1 MDIDKLKKEVCAFI
15 KKECKAD
22 CDEGMKLNEIDAIKE
37 MSAADLKSM
46 AEKMMTA
53 VAGKFKAELKTAS
66 EEPSKLRI
74 SKTSTPADI
83 AAKIEKMADKEEAVS
98 ESFTMEEIE
107 AVLDEAKRKK
117 AKKDEEEKEELKEAA
132 KKDDDDD
139 DDDDDEKKKKKDD
152 DDEEEDD
159 DDDDDEKLEERR
171 RKKKKEEDEEK
182 EKMLKEKKEEEEE
195 EKKKAKKKAIKEQID
210 ALFAEDE
217 TLSEEFKEKAAFLF
231 ETVLSEKI
239 KEEADEIRVELKEEF
254 DKNLQE
260 AIEEHSERLT
270 EELES
275 LTEKIDEYIT
285 YVAEEWMS
293 ENEIAVEK
301 GIRTEIT
308 EQFITGMKALFKE
321 NYIEVPE
328 GKDDFVHSLEEK
340 NDELVEQINV
350 HLKRNMNLKKQLQE
364 EKKYRI
370 IDERS
375 SDLNLADKEQLKSL
389 AESVDF
395 ENDEEFGRKVQI
407 LKEHY
412 FSGVE
417 KPAKQSRQSDMIESE
432 QTESATL
439 TEEYYEQPAQVGSA
453 IDVYKQAISKYKF

>member
-1 MDIDKLKKEVCAFI
+1 MDIDKLKKEICAFV
-15 KKECKAD
+15 KKECKSD
-22 CDEGMKLNEIDAIKE
+22 CDEGMKLNEIDAIKD
-37 MSAADLKSM
+37 MSAADLKEM
-46 AEKMMTA
+46 AEKMMKA
-53 VAGKFKAELKTAS
+53 MASKFKAELKTAS

-107 AVLDEAKRKK
+107 AVLDEAKAKRKRR
-117 AKKDEEEKEELKEAA
+117 EEELEEA
-132 KKDDDDD
+132 KKDDDGDND
-139 DDDDDEKKKKKDD
+139 KDKKDKEKDKDDEEEEG
-152 DDEEEDD
+152 DDEEEDNDEDND
-159 DDDDDEKLEERR
+159 DAVNEKKGLSKAE
-171 RKKKKEEDEEK
+171 KAAEK
-182 EKMLKEKKEEEEE
+182 EAKEE
-195 EKKKAKKKAIKEQID
+195 EKKKKAEAKKKEIKEQID
-210 ALFAEDE
+210 SLFAEDE
-217 TLSEEFKEKAAFLF
+217 TLSEDFREKAAFLF
-231 ETVLSEKI
+231 ETVLHEKI
-239 KEEADEIRVELKEEF
+239 KEEAEEIRVELKEEF

-417 KPAKQSRQSDMIESE
+417 RPVESRQSDMIESE

-439 TEEYYEQPAQVGSA
+439 TEEYYEQPAQAGSA

>member
-15 KKECKAD
+15 KKECKSD
-22 CDEGMKLNEIDAIKE
+22 CDESTKLNEIDAIKE
-37 MSAADLKSM
+37 MSADDLKAM
-46 AEKMMTA
+46 AEKMMKA
-53 VAGKFKAELKTAS
+53 MASKFKAELKTAS

-117 AKKDEEEKEELKEAA
+117 KKEEEEEK
-132 KKDDDDD
+132 KKKLDEKASDDDSSSS
-139 DDDDDEKKKKKDD
+139 DDEDEDDEDGEGKKKKKDD
-152 DDEEEDD
+152 DDDEEDD
-159 DDDDDEKLEERR
+159 ETVNE
-171 RKKKKEEDEEK
+171 RKKKSAEEK
-182 EKMLKEKKEEEEE
+182 AAEKEAKEE
-195 EKKKAKKKAIKEQID
+195 EKKKKAEAKKKEIKEQID
-210 ALFAEDE
+210 SLFAEDE
-217 TLSEEFKEKAAFLF
+217 TLSEDFREKAAFLF
-231 ETVLSEKI
+231 ETVLTEKI
-239 KEEADEIRVELKEEF
+239 KEEAEEIRVELKEEF

-308 EQFITGMKALFKE
+308 EQFIGGLKALFKE

>member
-1 MDIDKLKKEVCAFI
+1 MDIDKLKKAVCDFV
-15 KKECKAD
+15 KKECKSD
-22 CDEGMKLNEIDAIKE
+22 CDENTKLNEIEAIKD

-46 AEKMMTA
+46 AEKLMTA
-53 VAGKFKAELKTAS
+53 MAGKFKAELKTAS

-83 AAKIEKMADKEEAVS
+83 AAKIEKMADKEEEAVS
-98 ESFTMEEIE
+98 ESFTREEIE
-107 AVLDEAKRKK
+107 AVLDEAKKKK
-117 AKKDEEEKEELKEAA
+117 AEKDADKDDD
-132 KKDDDDD
+132 KDDDDD
-139 DDDDDEKKKKKDD
+139 DKEDDDDEKKDD
-152 DDEEEDD
+152 EEDD
-159 DDDDDEKLEERR
+159 DDDDDLKEGKKKTPEEKAEE
-171 RKKKKEEDEEK
+171 KEAKKKEKEEK
-182 EKMLKEKKEEEEE
+182 AE
-195 EKKKAKKKAIKEQID
+195 AKKKAIKEQID
-210 ALFAEDE
+210 SLFAEDE
-217 TLSEEFKEKAAFLF
+217 TLSEDFREKAAFLF
-231 ETVLSEKI
+231 ETVLTEKI
-239 KEEADEIRVELKEEF
+239 KEEAEEIRVELKEEF

-275 LTEKIDEYIT
+275 LTEKIDEYLT

-308 EQFITGMKALFKE
+308 EQFIGGLKSLFKE

-375 SDLNLADKEQLKSL
+375 GDLNLADKEQLKSL

-417 KPAKQSRQSDMIESE
+417 QPVKQSRQSDMIENE
-432 QTESATL
+432 RTESATL
-439 TEEYYEQPAQVGSA
+439 TEEYYEQQPQGSA

>member
-22 CDEGMKLNEIDAIKE
+22 CDEGMKLNEIEAIKD

-53 VAGKFKAELKTAS
+53 MAGKFKAELKTAS

-83 AAKIEKMADKEEAVS
+83 AAKIEKMADKEEEAVS
-98 ESFTMEEIE
+98 ESFTREEIE
-107 AVLDEAKRKK
+107 AVLAEADAKK
-117 AKKDEEEKEELKEAA
+117 KAAKKDEEKADA
-132 KKDDDDD
+132 DDDSDDDDD
-139 DDDDDEKKKKKDD
+139 DDDKKSKKDED

-159 DDDDDEKLEERR
+159 YDDLKEC
-171 RKKKKEEDEEK
+171 KKKTAEEKKAEKEEK
-182 EKMLKEKKEEEEE
+182 EKEKKEKAE
-195 EKKKAKKKAIKEQID
+195 AKKKAIKEQID
-210 ALFAEDE
+210 SLFAEDE

-231 ETVLSEKI
+231 ETVLHEKI
-239 KEEADEIRVELKEEF
+239 KEEAEEIRVELKEEF
-254 DKNLQE
+254 DQNLQE

-308 EQFITGMKALFKE
+308 EQFIGGLKALFKE

-439 TEEYYEQPAQVGSA
+439 TEEYYEQPAQAGSA

>member
-1 MDIDKLKKEVCAFI
+1 MDIDKLKKAVCDFV
-15 KKECKAD
+15 KKECKSD
-22 CDEGMKLNEIDAIKE
+22 CDENTKLNEIDAIKE
-37 MSAADLKSM
+37 MSAADLKEM

-53 VAGKFKAELKTAS
+53 MASKFKSELKTAS

-83 AAKIEKMADKEEAVS
+83 AAKIEKMADKEEEAVS
-98 ESFTMEEIE
+98 ESFTREEIE
-107 AVLDEAKRKK
+107 AVLAEADAKKK
-117 AKKDEEEKEELKEAA
+117 AQVKKDEE
-132 KKDDDDD
+132 KKDDEKMEKMTEAKDDEEEEDEVEEPAD
-139 DDDDDEKKKKKDD
+139 DADSDSDSSDDEDDDDEKKKKK
-152 DDEEEDD
+152 E
-159 DDDDDEKLEERR
+159 
-171 RKKKKEEDEEK
+171 EEK
-182 EKMLKEKKEEEEE
+182 EEKKA
-195 EKKKAKKKAIKEQID
+195 KKKKAIKEQID
-210 ALFAEDE
+210 SLFAEDE
-217 TLSEEFKEKAAFLF
+217 TLSEEFREKAAFLF
-231 ETVLSEKI
+231 ETVLTEKI
-239 KEEADEIRVELKEEF
+239 KEEAEEIRVELKEEF

-275 LTEKIDEYIT
+275 LTEKIDEYLT

-308 EQFITGMKALFKE
+308 EQFIGGLKSLFKE

-375 SDLNLADKEQLKSL
+375 GDLNLADKEQLKSL

-417 KPAKQSRQSDMIESE
+417 RPVKQARQSDMIESE

-439 TEEYYEQPAQVGSA
+439 TEEYYEQQPQGSA

>member
-22 CDEGMKLNEIDAIKE
+22 CDEGTKLNEIEAIKD

-46 AEKMMTA
+46 AEKLMTA
-53 VAGKFKAELKTAS
+53 MAGKFKAELKTAS

-83 AAKIEKMADKEEAVS
+83 AAKIEKMADKEEEAVS
-98 ESFTMEEIE
+98 ESFTREEIE
-107 AVLDEAKRKK
+107 AVLDEAKKKK
-117 AKKDEEEKEELKEAA
+117 AEKDADKDDD
-132 KKDDDDD
+132 KDDDDD
-139 DDDDDEKKKKKDD
+139 DKEDDDDEKKDD
-152 DDEEEDD
+152 EEDD
-159 DDDDDEKLEERR
+159 DDDDDLKEGKKKTPEEKAEE
-171 RKKKKEEDEEK
+171 KEAKKKEKEEK
-182 EKMLKEKKEEEEE
+182 AE
-195 EKKKAKKKAIKEQID
+195 AKKKAIKEQID
-210 ALFAEDE
+210 SLFAEDE
-217 TLSEEFKEKAAFLF
+217 TLSEDFREKAAFLF
-231 ETVLSEKI
+231 ETVLTEKI
-239 KEEADEIRVELKEEF
+239 KEEAEEIRVELKEEF

-275 LTEKIDEYIT
+275 LTEKIDEYLT

-308 EQFITGMKALFKE
+308 EQFIGGLKSLFKE

-375 SDLNLADKEQLKSL
+375 GDLNLADKEQLKSL

-417 KPAKQSRQSDMIESE
+417 QPVKQSRQSDMIENE
-432 QTESATL
+432 RTESATL
-439 TEEYYEQPAQVGSA
+439 TEEYYEQQPQGSA

>member
-1 MDIDKLKKEVCAFI
+1 M
-15 KKECKAD
+15 
-22 CDEGMKLNEIDAIKE
+22 
-37 MSAADLKSM
+37 
-46 AEKMMTA
+46 
-53 VAGKFKAELKTAS
+53 
-66 EEPSKLRI
+66 
-74 SKTSTPADI
+74 
-83 AAKIEKMADKEEAVS
+83 
-98 ESFTMEEIE
+98 
-107 AVLDEAKRKK
+107 
-117 AKKDEEEKEELKEAA
+117 
-132 KKDDDDD
+132 
-139 DDDDDEKKKKKDD
+139 
-152 DDEEEDD
+152 
-159 DDDDDEKLEERR
+159 
-171 RKKKKEEDEEK
+171 
-182 EKMLKEKKEEEEE
+182 
-195 EKKKAKKKAIKEQID
+195 
-210 ALFAEDE
+210 
-217 TLSEEFKEKAAFLF
+217 
-231 ETVLSEKI
+231 
-239 KEEADEIRVELKEEF
+239 
-254 DKNLQE
+254 
-260 AIEEHSERLT
+260 T

-275 LTEKIDEYIT
+275 LTEKIDEYLT

-308 EQFITGMKALFKE
+308 EQFIGGLKSLFKE

-364 EKKYRI
+364 EKKFRI

-417 KPAKQSRQSDMIESE
+417 RPVQQSRQSDMIESE

>member
-22 CDEGMKLNEIDAIKE
+22 CDEGMKLNEIEAIKD

-53 VAGKFKAELKTAS
+53 MAGKFKAELKTAS

-83 AAKIEKMADKEEAVS
+83 AAKIEKMADKEEEAVS
-98 ESFTMEEIE
+98 ESFTIEEIE
-107 AVLDEAKRKK
+107 AVLAEAGKKKEKAEDDKDAEAEKMKKMMKTEAKD
-117 AKKDEEEKEELKEAA
+117 DEEEEEDEVEEPA
-132 KKDDDDD
+132 DDADSDSDSSDDE
-139 DDDDDEKKKKKDD
+139 DDDEKKKKK
-152 DDEEEDD
+152 E
-159 DDDDDEKLEERR
+159 
-171 RKKKKEEDEEK
+171 EEK
-182 EKMLKEKKEEEEE
+182 EEKKA
-195 EKKKAKKKAIKEQID
+195 KKKKAIKEQID
-210 ALFAEDE
+210 SLFAEDE
-217 TLSEEFKEKAAFLF
+217 TLSEEFREKAAFLF
-231 ETVLSEKI
+231 ETVLTEKI
-239 KEEADEIRVELKEEF
+239 KEEAEEIRVELKEEF

-275 LTEKIDEYIT
+275 LTEKIDEYLT

-308 EQFITGMKALFKE
+308 EQFIGGLKSLFKE

-375 SDLNLADKEQLKSL
+375 GDLNLADKEQLKSL

-417 KPAKQSRQSDMIESE
+417 QPVKQSRQSDMIENE
-432 QTESATL
+432 RTESATL
-439 TEEYYEQPAQVGSA
+439 TEEYYEQPVQTGSA

>member
-22 CDEGMKLNEIDAIKE
+22 CDEGMKLNEIEAIKD
-37 MSAADLKSM
+37 MSAADLKEM
-46 AEKMMTA
+46 AEKMMKA
-53 VAGKFKAELKTAS
+53 MAGKFKAELKTAS

-107 AVLDEAKRKK
+107 AVLDEAKKKK
-117 AKKDEEEKEELKEAA
+117 AGKDADKDKDDDGDDE
-132 KKDDDDD
+132 KKDDDG
-139 DDDDDEKKKKKDD
+139 DDEKKDD
-152 DDEEEDD
+152 DDEEEEDD
-159 DDDDDEKLEERR
+159 DDDDKLEEKKKLTPEQKAEKKEAE
-171 RKKKKEEDEEK
+171 KKKKEEKAE
-182 EKMLKEKKEEEEE
+182 
-195 EKKKAKKKAIKEQID
+195 AKKKAIKEQID
-210 ALFAEDE
+210 SLFAEDE
-217 TLSEEFKEKAAFLF
+217 TLGEEFKEKAAFLF
-231 ETVLSEKI
+231 ETVLTEKI
-239 KEEADEIRVELKEEF
+239 KEEAEEIRVELKEEF

-275 LTEKIDEYIT
+275 LTEKIDEYLT

-308 EQFITGMKALFKE
+308 EQFIGGLKSLFKE

-364 EKKYRI
+364 EKKFRI

-417 KPAKQSRQSDMIESE
+417 RPVESRQSDLIENE
-432 QTESATL
+432 RTESATL

>member
-22 CDEGMKLNEIDAIKE
+22 CDEGMKLNEIEAIKD

-53 VAGKFKAELKTAS
+53 MAGKFKAELKTAS

-139 DDDDDEKKKKKDD
+139 DDEDKDKDKDKDKDD
-152 DDEEEDD
+152 DDEEDD
-159 DDDDDEKLEERR
+159 DDDDDLKEDKKKTPEEKAEE
-171 RKKKKEEDEEK
+171 KEAKKKEKEEK
-182 EKMLKEKKEEEEE
+182 AE
-195 EKKKAKKKAIKEQID
+195 AKKKAIKEQID
-210 ALFAEDE
+210 SLFAEDE
-217 TLSEEFKEKAAFLF
+217 TLGEEFKEKAAFLF
-231 ETVLSEKI
+231 ETVLTEKI
-239 KEEADEIRVELKEEF
+239 KEEAEEIRVELKEEF

-275 LTEKIDEYIT
+275 LTEKIDEYLT

-308 EQFITGMKALFKE
+308 EQFIGGLKSLFKE

-407 LKEHY
+407 LTEHY

-417 KPAKQSRQSDMIESE
+417 RPVKQARQSDMIESE

-439 TEEYYEQPAQVGSA
+439 TEEYYEQQPQGSA

>member
-22 CDEGMKLNEIDAIKE
+22 CDEGMKLNEIEAIKD

-53 VAGKFKAELKTAS
+53 MAGKFKAELKTAS

-83 AAKIEKMADKEEAVS
+83 AAKIEKMADKEEEAVS
-98 ESFTMEEIE
+98 ESFTIEEIE
-107 AVLDEAKRKK
+107 AVLAEAGKKKEKAEDDKDAEAEKMKKMMKTEAKD
-117 AKKDEEEKEELKEAA
+117 DEEEEEDEVEEPA
-132 KKDDDDD
+132 DDADSDSDSSDDE
-139 DDDDDEKKKKKDD
+139 DDDEKKKKK
-152 DDEEEDD
+152 E
-159 DDDDDEKLEERR
+159 
-171 RKKKKEEDEEK
+171 EEK
-182 EKMLKEKKEEEEE
+182 EEKKA
-195 EKKKAKKKAIKEQID
+195 KKKKAIKEQID
-210 ALFAEDE
+210 SLFAEDE
-217 TLSEEFKEKAAFLF
+217 TLSEEFREKAAFLF
-231 ETVLSEKI
+231 ETVLTEKI
-239 KEEADEIRVELKEEF
+239 KEEAEEIRVELKEEF

-275 LTEKIDEYIT
+275 LTEKIDEYLT

-308 EQFITGMKALFKE
+308 EQFIGGLKSLFKE

-375 SDLNLADKEQLKSL
+375 GDLNLADKEQLKSL

-417 KPAKQSRQSDMIESE
+417 RPVKQARQSDMIESE

-439 TEEYYEQPAQVGSA
+439 TEEYYEQQPQGSA

>member
-22 CDEGMKLNEIDAIKE
+22 CDEGMKLNEIEAIKD

-53 VAGKFKAELKTAS
+53 MAGKFKAELKTAS

-98 ESFTMEEIE
+98 ESFTREEIE
-107 AVLDEAKRKK
+107 AVLDEAKKKK
-117 AKKDEEEKEELKEAA
+117 AEKDADKDDDKEE
-132 KKDDDDD
+132 DDDDD
-139 DDDDDEKKKKKDD
+139 KDKEDDEKKKDD
-152 DDEEEDD
+152 DDEEEEDD
-159 DDDDDEKLEERR
+159 DDLKEGKKLTPEERAEKKEAE
-171 RKKKKEEDEEK
+171 KKKKEEKAE
-182 EKMLKEKKEEEEE
+182 
-195 EKKKAKKKAIKEQID
+195 AKKKAIKEQID
-210 ALFAEDE
+210 SLFAEDE
-217 TLSEEFKEKAAFLF
+217 TLSEEFREKAAFLF
-231 ETVLSEKI
+231 ETVLTEKI
-239 KEEADEIRVELKEEF
+239 KEEAEEIRVELKEEF
-254 DKNLQE
+254 DQNLQE

-275 LTEKIDEYIT
+275 LTEKIDEYLT

-308 EQFITGMKALFKE
+308 EQFIGGLKSLFKE
-321 NYIEVPE
+321 NYIEVPD

-364 EKKYRI
+364 EKKFRI

-417 KPAKQSRQSDMIESE
+417 RPVQQSRQSDMIESE

>member
-22 CDEGMKLNEIDAIKE
+22 CDEGMKLNEIEAIKD
-37 MSAADLKSM
+37 MSAADLKEM
-46 AEKMMTA
+46 AEKMMKA
-53 VAGKFKAELKTAS
+53 MAGKFKAELKTAS

-107 AVLDEAKRKK
+107 AVLDEAKKKK
-117 AKKDEEEKEELKEAA
+117 AGKDADKDKDDDG
-132 KKDDDDD
+132 DDDDD
-139 DDDDDEKKKKKDD
+139 DSDDEKKDD
-152 DDEEEDD
+152 DDEEEEDD
-159 DDDDDEKLEERR
+159 DDDDKLDEKKKLTPEQKAEKKEAE
-171 RKKKKEEDEEK
+171 KKKKEEKAE
-182 EKMLKEKKEEEEE
+182 
-195 EKKKAKKKAIKEQID
+195 AKKKAIKEQID
-210 ALFAEDE
+210 SLFAEDE
-217 TLSEEFKEKAAFLF
+217 TLGEEFKEKAAFLF
-231 ETVLSEKI
+231 ETVLTEKI
-239 KEEADEIRVELKEEF
+239 KEEAEEIRVELKEEF

-275 LTEKIDEYIT
+275 LTEKIDEYLT

-308 EQFITGMKALFKE
+308 EQFIGGLKSLFKE

-364 EKKYRI
+364 EKKFRI

-417 KPAKQSRQSDMIESE
+417 RPVESRQSDLIENE
-432 QTESATL
+432 RTESATL

>member
-22 CDEGMKLNEIDAIKE
+22 CDEGMKLNEIEAIKD

-46 AEKMMTA
+46 AEKLMTA
-53 VAGKFKAELKTAS
+53 MAGKFKAELKTAS

-83 AAKIEKMADKEEAVS
+83 AAKIEKMADKEEEAVS

-117 AKKDEEEKEELKEAA
+117 AKKDEEEMELKEAA
-132 KKDDDDD
+132 KKKDDDEEDDD
-139 DDDDDEKKKKKDD
+139 DDDDDEKSKKKDKD
-152 DDEEEDD
+152 DDEDD
-159 DDDDDEKLEERR
+159 DDDDDEKLEEAKR
-171 RKKKKEEDEEK
+171 RKKKDDDEKEELQEAK
-182 EKMLKEKKEEEEE
+182 RKKRKEEIEEH
-195 EKKKAKKKAIKEQID
+195 INS
-210 ALFAEDE
+210 LFAEDE

-231 ETVLSEKI
+231 ETVLTEKI
-239 KEEADEIRVELKEEF
+239 KEEAEELRVELKEEF

-417 KPAKQSRQSDMIESE
+417 RPVKQSRQSDMIESE